1 MAGRLDGRVAII
13 TGGGHGIG
21 KAYAH
26 GMARE
31 GARVLA
37 WIIHER
43 AVTTARSAPRGCG
56 RERME
61 PDISTGRPI
70 VPRIPCGHR
79 AGVDGRDRTALD
91 NVSADSAPWA

>member
-1 MAGRLDGRVAII
+1 MGEALDAITRAGQRNRDEGRIVMIQAVFE
-13 TGGGHGIG
+13 
-21 KAYAH
+21 
-26 GMARE
+26 R
-31 GARVLA
+31 LA